1 MSPATGAVHWR
12 VYSLFASASVLPYRM
27 SLGRKQLFDET
38 ETPKGMSNSNRSGVS
53 YPLVVVLLLVALA
66 GGAAAGILGYIW
78 ITGGS
83 GEASLSVED
92 ALATVEASE
101 DTMAQAVGT
110 AMVEVAN
117 TVIADAVVVAVAEAV
132 DTSVSAAMEAAAAVS
147 EPVEF
152 KIVSAESEASFTLEE
167 DLRGVRTTVIGS
179 TSEVG
184 GNIMVDL
191 ANPAASSIGAIV
203 INARTLETDNSF
215 RNRALRS
222 QILRSAQDEHEFIVF
237 EPRELSNW
245 SADSVA
251 VGDRQTFDVTGD
263 LTVAGVTRSVTFA
276 AAVTLE
282 SETQISGSASVN
294 LLHADFGLVIPD
306 VRSVANVTD
315 DVDLILEFVARA
327 SS

>member
-1 MSPATGAVHWR
+1 
-12 VYSLFASASVLPYRM
+12 
-27 SLGRKQLFDET
+27 
-38 ETPKGMSNSNRSGVS
+38 MSNSNRSGVS
-53 YPLVVVLLLVALA
+53 YPLVVALLLVALA

-78 ITGGS
+78 YTGGS
-83 GEASLSVED
+83 GEPSLTIEEKLATQEASD
-92 ALATVEASE
+92 AALAN
-101 DTMAQAVGT
+101 AVGT
-110 AMVEVAN
+110 AMVDVAN
-117 TVIADAVVVAVAEAV
+117 TVISDAVAVAVAEAV
-132 DTSVSAAMEAAAAVS
+132 DTSVSAAMEAAADVS

-184 GNIMVDL
+184 GSITVDL
-191 ANPAASSIGAIV
+191 TNPAESSIGTIV

-245 SADSVA
+245 SAESVA
-251 VGDRQTFDVTGD
+251 MGDSITFDVTGD
-263 LTVAGVTRSVTFA
+263 LTVAGATRSVTFA
-276 AAVTLE
+276 ATVTLD
-282 SETQISGSASVN
+282 SETQISGSATVN

-315 DVDLILEFVARA
+315 DVDLKLDFVARA
-327 SS
+327 G

>member
-1 MSPATGAVHWR
+1 MGP
-12 VYSLFASASVLPYRM
+12 
-27 SLGRKQLFDET
+27 KQWIVEM
-38 ETPKGMSNSNRSGVS
+38 ETPKRMSNSNRSGVS
-53 YPLVVVLLLVALA
+53 YPLVVLLLLVALA

-78 ITGGS
+78 YTGGS
-83 GEASLSVED
+83 GEPSLTIDEKLATQTASD
-92 ALATVEASE
+92 AALAE
-101 DTMAQAVGT
+101 AVGT
-110 AMVEVAN
+110 AMMDVAN
-117 TVIADAVVVAVAEAV
+117 SVIADVVAVAVAEAV

-152 KIVSAESEASFTLEE
+152 KIVSAESAASFTLEE

-184 GNIMVDL
+184 GSIIVDL

-245 SADSVA
+245 SGDSVI
-251 VGDRQTFDVTGD
+251 VGDLLNFDVTGD

-276 AAVTLE
+276 AAVALD
-282 SETQISGSASVN
+282 SETQISGSAKVN

-315 DVDLILEFVARA
+315 DVDLKLEFVARA
-327 SS
+327 D

>member
-1 MSPATGAVHWR
+1 
-12 VYSLFASASVLPYRM
+12 
-27 SLGRKQLFDET
+27 
-38 ETPKGMSNSNRSGVS
+38 MSNSSRSGVS
-53 YPLVVVLLLVALA
+53 YPLVVLLLLVALA

-78 ITGGS
+78 YTGGS
-83 GEASLSVED
+83 GEPSLTIEEKLATQEASD
-92 ALATVEASE
+92 TALAE
-101 DTMAQAVGT
+101 AVGT
-110 AMVEVAN
+110 AMVDVAN
-117 TVIADAVVVAVAEAV
+117 SVIADVVAVAVAEAV

-152 KIVSAESEASFTLEE
+152 KIVSAESVASFTLEE

-184 GNIMVDL
+184 GSIVVDL

-222 QILRSAQDEHEFIVF
+222 QILRSAQDEYEFIIF
-237 EPRELSNW
+237 EPRKLSNW
-245 SADSVA
+245 SVESVA
-251 VGDRQTFDVTGD
+251 VGDSLSFDVTGD
-263 LTVAGVTRSVTFA
+263 LTVAGVSRSVTFA
-276 AAVTLE
+276 AAVTLD
-282 SETQISGSASVN
+282 SETQISGSATVN

-315 DVDLILEFVARA
+315 DVDLKLEFVARA
-327 SS
+327 GG